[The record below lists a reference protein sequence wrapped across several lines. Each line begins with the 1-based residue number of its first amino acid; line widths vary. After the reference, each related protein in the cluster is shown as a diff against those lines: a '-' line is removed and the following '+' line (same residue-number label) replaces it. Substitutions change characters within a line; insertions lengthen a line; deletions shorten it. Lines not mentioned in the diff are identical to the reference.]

1 MSVRD
6 KSGKGEEMQAL
17 KVAMLGCGVVGTE
30 VAARIQN
37 RAEGL
42 AERIGA
48 PLELSAIVVRDA
60 SKARPGIDE
69 KLLTTDAE
77 AAIAG
82 ADIVVELMGG
92 IEPARS
98 LITTALRQG
107 SSVVTANKALLAA
120 SYGVLMSAADAA
132 GVRLEHEAAVAGA
145 IPIIRPVGD
154 SLAGD
159 RIQRIMGIVNGTTN
173 YILDQM
179 DSEGWD
185 FDQALT
191 AAQGLGYAE
200 ADPTAD
206 IGGHDA
212 AAKAAILS
220 SLAFHAPV
228 SIDDVHV
235 EGIEGVTAE
244 MVETA
249 RDQGFV
255 IKLLAVCER
264 VASSPAG
271 AGLSARVYPALLD
284 RAHALAS
291 VRGAFNAVFIE
302 AEAAGELMFYGQGA
316 GGAPTAAAVL
326 GDLVS
331 VARRKV
337 LGGRGQYERPFHED
351 YPILPISAITTR
363 YHITLD
369 VVDRPGV
376 LAAVSEVFAD
386 EGASIELMRQTIGD
400 IDDNGVQ
407 HAKLVL
413 ATHSNTDSTLQKT
426 VDRLVDLPVVH
437 TVKSVIRVEG
447 Q

>member
-1 MSVRD
+1 
-6 KSGKGEEMQAL
+6 MQAL

-30 VAARIQN
+30 VASRIQN
-37 RAEGL
+37 RGDGL

-48 PLELSAIVVRDA
+48 PLELSAVVVRDIE
-60 SKARPGIDE
+60 KDRPGIDRS
-69 KLLTTDAE
+69 LLTTDAE

-82 ADIVVELMGG
+82 ADIVIELMGG
-92 IEPARS
+92 IEPAKS
-98 LITTALRQG
+98 LITAALAQG

-120 SYGVLMSAADAA
+120 HYGELMSAADRA

-159 RIQRIMGIVNGTTN
+159 RIERIMGIVNGTTN

-179 DSEGWD
+179 DTEDWD
-185 FDQALT
+185 FDHALAT
-191 AAQGLGYAE
+191 AQELGFAE

-206 IGGHDA
+206 VGGHDA

-235 EGIEGVTAE
+235 EGIESITAE

-264 VASSPAG
+264 VADSPAG
-271 AGLSARVYPALLD
+271 AGLSARVYPALLG
-284 RAHALAS
+284 RSHPLAT

-302 AEAAGELMFYGQGA
+302 AEAAGSLMFYGQGA
-316 GGAPTAAAVL
+316 GGAPTASAVL
-326 GDLVS
+326 GDVVS

-337 LGGRGQYERPFHED
+337 LGGRGQYERPFHSD
-351 YPILPISAITTR
+351 SRILPISAITTR

-386 EGASIELMRQTIGD
+386 EGASIELMRQTVGEV
-400 IDDNGVQ
+400 DDQGIQ

-413 ATHSNTDSTLQKT
+413 ATHTNTDATLRGT
-426 VDRLVDLPVVH
+426 VDRLGGLPVVRA
-437 TVKSVIRVEG
+437 VKSVIRVEG